1 MVILFFTLFAGGA
14 AALYSGDKTVFQI
27 YTVCSSSVFALIAI
41 GGLKKLTSTPSE
53 EHDDKLRLLTE
64 KNIQLQKKNAKESES
79 LQHPHGRNP
88 VRMEDRS

>member
-1 MVILFFTLFAGGA
+1 MVILFLTLTAGGA
-14 AALYSGDKTVFQI
+14 VAIYSGDKTVFQI
-27 YTVCSSSVFALIAI
+27 YTVCSSSVFALITI
-41 GGLKKLTSTPSE
+41 GGLKKTSTPSE

-64 KNIQLQKKNAKESES
+64 KNIQLQKHAEKPES